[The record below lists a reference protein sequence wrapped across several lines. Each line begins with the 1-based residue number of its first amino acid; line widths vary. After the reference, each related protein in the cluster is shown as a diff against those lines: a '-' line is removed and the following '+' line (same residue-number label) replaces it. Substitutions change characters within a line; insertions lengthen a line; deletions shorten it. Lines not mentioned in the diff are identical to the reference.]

1 MARVRDRELVVE
13 QRPRPLLVS
22 CRRPRPWPS
31 VLTLSEVVAQRAATK
46 LDVSVWSR
54 LAVVS
59 VIGLN
64 GTLVTVLE
72 ADDDLGVVSTTEGG
86 TDRHP
91 RAHFRSRS
99 RGSGV
104 RYCGV
109 WCSYPTLDRTYNPLG
124 VRIRVRLF
132 RKLI

>member
-1 MARVRDRELVVE
+1 M
-13 QRPRPLLVS
+13 
-22 CRRPRPWPS
+22 
-31 VLTLSEVVAQRAATK
+31 LTLSEVVAQRAATK

-91 RAHFRSRS
+91 RALPFPQPRLRRSVLR
-99 RGSGV
+99 
-104 RYCGV
+104 
-109 WCSYPTLDRTYNPLG
+109 
-124 VRIRVRLF
+124 RVV
-132 RKLI
+132 